1 MPLPTN
7 RAVGTADPPADH
19 NAITTQLNKGDVVTF
34 FFDGNLV
41 LGQGVARF
49 RFPYAATLLGVTA
62 TINTPSAG
70 ASVICDVDKI
80 AGGGSGAG
88 TTIFTTTG
96 NRPTIAAAAYG
107 TTTEPTP
114 NVTAVA
120 AGDVIKPR
128 ISQIGS
134 TTAGADLSL
143 EVRFERM

>member
-7 RAVGTADPPADH
+7 RAVGQADPPADH

-49 RFPYAATLLGVTA
+49 RFPYAVSLLGATA
-62 TINTPSAG
+62 TINTPSVG

-80 AGGGSGAG
+80 TGGGSGAG
-88 TTIFTTTG
+88 STIFTTTA
-96 NRPTIAAAAYG
+96 NRPTILAAAFF
-107 TTTEPTP
+107 TTSEPVP
-114 NVTAVA
+114 NVTAIA

-128 ISQIGS
+128 ISQIGTS
-134 TTAGADLSL
+134 TAGADLAL
-143 EVRFERM
+143 MVRYERM

>member
-19 NAITTQLNKGDVVTF
+19 NAITTQLNKGDVLPF

-41 LGQGVARF
+41 VGQGEAG
-49 RFPYAATLLGVTA
+49 FPFPFAATILGVTA
-62 TINTPSAG
+62 RINTPSAG

-80 AGGGSGAG
+80 AGGGAGAG

-96 NRPTIAAAAYG
+96 NRPTIAAAAYR
-107 TTTEPTP
+107 TTSAPTP
-114 NVTAVA
+114 NVTAIA
-120 AGDVIKPR
+120 EGDVIRPR

-134 TTAGADLSL
+134 TTAGANLTL
-143 EVRFERM
+143 VVRYERM

>member
-19 NAITTQLNKGDVVTF
+19 NSVAAQLNKGDLVTF

-41 LGQGVARF
+41 VGQGVARF
-49 RFPYAATLLGVTA
+49 RFPFVATILGVTA

-70 ASVICDVDKI
+70 ASVIADVDRI

-96 NRPTIAAAAYG
+96 NRPTIAAAAYS
-107 TTTEPTP
+107 TTSEPVP
-114 NVTAVA
+114 NVTTVA

-128 ISQIGS
+128 LSQIG
-134 TTAGADLSL
+134 TTTTGADLAL
-143 EVRFERM
+143 MVRYERM

>member
-19 NAITTQLNKGDVVTF
+19 NAITTQLNKGFVVPF

-49 RFPYAATLLGVTA
+49 RFPFAATLLGVTA

-107 TTTEPTP
+107 TTTEPAP
-114 NVTAVA
+114 NVAAIA

-134 TTAGADLSL
+134 STAGADLTL
-143 EVRFERM
+143 EVRYERM